1 MLREVIARERPSLTC
16 SLYLTIF
23 VHVRRKT
30 FRTSWSSSILIEE
43 EIGYRYQ
50 KSLPNIQWLLLRKNT
65 QGLGCLPVC
74 IISDNNSFWAKVFT
88 KEIPA
93 ESSKLIELV
102 NRLWFLWHC
111 FFFAFSFFESPNG
124 VKRFW
129 TWILSASIFMR
140 TLWHFHKTSH
150 SFQALNLKTRC
161 GTYRKSVIYYTHN
174 F

>member
-23 VHVRRKT
+23 LHVRRKT

-93 ESSKLIELV
+93 ESSILIELV

-124 VKRFW
+124 VIKVLEMNFEC
-129 TWILSASIFMR
+129 INFYAH
-140 TLWHFHKTSH
+140 TLAFS
-150 SFQALNLKTRC
+150 QN
-161 GTYRKSVIYYTHN
+161 IP
-174 F
+174 